1 MRGLL
6 YRSPLFN
13 QSERRKK
20 LDDGVQLMFFDVILL
35 ILIWVARSTESDMHL
50 KFHPSTGFFIAF
62 VIVNLIML
70 VKYVQEL

>member
-1 MRGLL
+1 M
-6 YRSPLFN
+6 
-13 QSERRKK
+13 
-20 LDDGVQLMFFDVILL
+20 DDGVQLMFFDVILL